1 MRSLKI
7 QYLQIDNPYLVIIF
21 NIQIMKAIFF
31 SILFLSSHLACS
43 QAHHEEELIRKSRQ
57 TSNAAIARQDV
68 DAIASFWLED
78 YVVIRGSGVIEHGK
92 EANKTEWRK
101 IFKEAPQTYFERL
114 PSEIII
120 SKNNGDLA
128 WESGVWKG
136 FNTYSKGGRY
146 SAQWKKKDGEW
157 KLQAE
162 LFVALEK

>member
-1 MRSLKI
+1 
-7 QYLQIDNPYLVIIF
+7 
-21 NIQIMKAIFF
+21 MKAIFF
-31 SILFLSSHLACS
+31 SIFILSFHLMFS
-43 QAHHEEELIRKSRQ
+43 QAHAEEELIRKVRQ
-57 TSNAAIARQDV
+57 ASNEAIARQDV
-68 DAIASFWLED
+68 DAIANFWLED

-92 EANKTEWRK
+92 EANKAEWQR
-101 IFKEAPQTYFERL
+101 IFKEAPQTNFKRY

-120 SKNNGDLA
+120 SKTNADLA
-128 WESGVWKG
+128 WETGKWKG